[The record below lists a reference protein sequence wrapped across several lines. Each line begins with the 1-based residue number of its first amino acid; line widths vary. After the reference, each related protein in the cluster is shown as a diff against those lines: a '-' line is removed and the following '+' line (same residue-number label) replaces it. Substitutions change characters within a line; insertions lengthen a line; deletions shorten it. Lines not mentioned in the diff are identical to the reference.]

1 MKSTSSCNLW
11 LQTYFFF
18 FCTLWWARTQ
28 PSTHTFKMSFGSS
41 YKTANYKNPLK
52 NPEEPILNMSK
63 AELSISFHKLGSS
76 SRFLVCGEGTFVDTM
91 SQMPKCENCPKAS
104 PPLKPRSSYLSPC
117 HWSHS
122 CMISYCGFLSYQLLL
137 SLLFCFHNPPL
148 FSQASPLPTFT
159 PATAFLLVSLGFGRL
174 LCWFILTTLESS
186 F

>member
-1 MKSTSSCNLW
+1 MTSNL
-11 LQTYFFF
+11 FF

-28 PSTHTFKMSFGSS
+28 PSTHTFKMSFGCS
-41 YKTANYKNPLK
+41 YKTANCKNPLQ

-63 AELSISFHKLGSS
+63 AELIISFRKLGSS
-76 SRFLVCGEGTFVDTM
+76 SRFLVVVKEPLSTQWAKWQNVRIAL
-91 SQMPKCENCPKAS
+91 E
-104 PPLKPRSSYLSPC
+104 PPLHQNLVLTISSPC

-122 CMISYCGFLSYQLLL
+122 YMISYCGFISYQLLL
-137 SLLFCFHNPPL
+137 SLLFCFHTDPC
-148 FSQASPLPTFT
+148 FSQAPSLPSFT